1 MAWEI
6 IWEIIFVWEIIWEII
21 LGNNFVLGNN
31 PSCLGNNFVCVYL

>member
-6 IWEIIFVWEIIWEII
+6 IWEIIFVWEII

-31 PSCLGNNFVCVYL
+31 LGNNVDGYHR